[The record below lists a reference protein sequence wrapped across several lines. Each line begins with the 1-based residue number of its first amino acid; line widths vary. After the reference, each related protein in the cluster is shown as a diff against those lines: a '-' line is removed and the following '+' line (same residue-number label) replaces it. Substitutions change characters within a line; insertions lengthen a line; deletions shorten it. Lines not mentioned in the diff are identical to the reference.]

1 MQGKWSLKED
11 VYVPA
16 IRIKTDDEA
25 LRDETFWAISY
36 SGQIGVLPERIYVVN
51 EKQLESLLEQKLP
64 IEVLERNYVQ
74 AIVDKHRREREK
86 RRNASR

>member
-1 MQGKWSLKED
+1 LKGD

-51 EKQLESLLEQKLP
+51 EKQVESLLDQKLP
-64 IEVLERNYVQ
+64 IEILDRDYVQ
-74 AIVDKHRREREK
+74 AIVDKHQRERK
-86 RRNASR
+86 QRRNAFR